1 MFKKKIFI
9 ENVVNEESIEE
20 ERDNSIEVKRNPYRF
35 SNFEIGDDI
44 PNFSEDS
51 KEKFYKMKKMKT
63 ISNSP
68 IILTHIGCNSNN
80 FRNMFFMDPVV
91 EVKEDGEQKTEMKL
105 GLNSPRIRY
114 LKDNFEDISI
124 KTTTPTKN
132 FFAKDYSMSVENV
145 ETIAEDNN
153 ENAEENNE
161 RPPNKFKTIHHKMIE
176 NVIDKEENYE
186 IKELKIDTDVI
197 DVIKEEPVEEE
208 VYIRHGSE
216 GKIIQVI

>member
-1 MFKKKIFI
+1 MFKKKVFI

-20 ERDNSIEVKRNPYRF
+20 ERDNSIEVKKNPYRF

-68 IILTHIGCNSNN
+68 IILTHHGYNSNT
-80 FRNMFFMDPVV
+80 FRRFFMDPVV
-91 EVKEDGEQKTEMKL
+91 EVKEDGEQKNEIKYS
-105 GLNSPRIRY
+105 LNSPRITY
-114 LKDNFEDISI
+114 LKDNFEDISMKI
-124 KTTTPTKN
+124 TTPTKN
-132 FFAKDYSMSVENV
+132 FFNKDYSMSVENV

-161 RPPNKFKTIHHKMIE
+161 KPLNTRATHHKMIE

-186 IKELKIDTDVI
+186 IKELKIATDVI
-197 DVIKEEPVEEE
+197 DVIKEEPLEEE
-208 VYIRHGSE
+208 VYMIHESE
-216 GKIIQVI
+216 GKII